1 MKVFSETAPRFR
13 YTEPAP
19 LNTKLLLL
27 THDNQ
32 CVVGVWKGPAL
43 DGQPAPAGTRPPGS
57 FKAWAGLPERNKEV
71 EQTLGWL

>member
-1 MKVFSETAPRFR
+1 MKVFSEKAPYFR

-19 LNTKLLLL
+19 LNTKIQLL

-32 CVVGVWKGPAL
+32 CVVGVWKGPPL
-43 DGQPAPAGTRPPGS
+43 DGRPAAPGERPPGS

-71 EQTLGWL
+71 ERQLGWL